1 MTAVST
7 DAIDLT
13 SPPDRGVATRLA
25 LVAVVTTLTL
35 ELVRS
40 SGVLLDRAFSAGAL
54 PAASTAVVTYVAAG
68 LLATLLLVAAGSR
81 SATGRTS
88 GFPSGRVVL
97 AGTGALGVLR
107 LVVQALDGA
116 PRFGLGLTAAALA
129 VAVLTLT
136 VAFVAARPNGGHQA
150 ALGLTLGIGTSVGL
164 QLALGTW
171 DAYWRHTP
179 LGWTV
184 TAILVVGAVLLA
196 RLVSTE
202 VVGGRPRRLWV
213 LGPYLALATMILA
226 NPAFASSQD
235 GTRLPWA
242 GGTLVVMAAVGFLL
256 LLSPTRLTAGFR
268 VASSVLLPVA
278 IAGSF
283 WSRGPVVL
291 ICLAIAEAA
300 AAVALATALGSRRSA
315 PPTLSRTAMV
325 SGVIGLGTILP
336 LLGYQLD
343 YDVPLGFP
351 NSWVVVAAAVT
362 VAGAGLRLRTPAPP
376 GGLATG
382 PAGAPSGSGT
392 IRPERVPV
400 TINPLRL
407 LVLPSVVLAVAG
419 LWVCAPTDP
428 VPATTAG
435 TSVRLLDWNLH
446 YGVSPDT
453 SVDLDLIA
461 RTIEAQHPDVVTLQ
475 EVSRGWVMGGG
486 ADMGTWLSHRLGMQM
501 VFVPAADRQFGNVIL
516 SRSALSDVT
525 TTTLPYG
532 EGPQKRSAVSA
543 TVTLQGGM
551 PLRVTSVHLQH
562 RVGNTATRLTEI
574 AALLAAQPRTT
585 ARVIGGDLNAEPG
598 SVEIGTLTGAG
609 WSSALD
615 VAGGPAG
622 SAARTSPSDAPVTR
636 IDWILGQQVT
646 FAHATVLTDP
656 RTSDHLPVVTT
667 VTAGP

>member
-13 SPPDRGVATRLA
+13 SPPDRGVATRLS
-25 LVAVVTTLTL
+25 LVAVVTTSTL

-40 SGVLLDRAFSAGAL
+40 SGALLDRAFASGAF
-54 PAASTAVVTYVAAG
+54 PAAAAAVLTYAAPA
-68 LLATLLLVAAGSR
+68 LLATVLLVATGSR
-81 SATGRTS
+81 SPTGRTS

-97 AGTGALGVLR
+97 AGVGALGVLR
-107 LVVQALDGA
+107 LVVQALDGGL
-116 PRFGLGLTAAALA
+116 RFGLGLTAAALA

-150 ALGLTLGIGTSVGL
+150 ALGLTLGVGLSVGL

-184 TAILVVGAVLLA
+184 TVVLVVGAILLA
-196 RLVSTE
+196 RLVSAE

-213 LGPYLALATMILA
+213 LGPYLALATMMLA

-242 GGTLVVMAAVGFLL
+242 GGALVVMAALGFLL

-268 VASSVLLPVA
+268 VASSALLPVA
-278 IAGSF
+278 IAGTF
-283 WSRGPVVL
+283 WSHGPIVL
-291 ICLAIAEAA
+291 IWLAIAEAA

-315 PPTLSRTAMV
+315 PPTLSRTALV

-351 NSWVVVAAAVT
+351 NAWVVVAAAVT

-392 IRPERVPV
+392 IRPDRVPV

-407 LVLPSVVLAVAG
+407 LVLPSVALTVTG
-419 LWVCAPTDP
+419 LWVCAPTEA
-428 VPATTAG
+428 VPTAS
-435 TSVRLLDWNLH
+435 TSASVRLLDWNLH

-461 RTIEAQHPDVVTLQ
+461 RTIEEQHPDVVTLQ

-486 ADMGTWLSHRLGMQM
+486 ADVATWLSHRLGMQM

-516 SRSALSDVT
+516 SRFALSDVVT
-525 TTTLPYG
+525 TPLPYG
-532 EGPQKRSAVSA
+532 EGPQKRSAISA
-543 TVTLQGGM
+543 TVTLQNGT
-551 PLRVTSVHLQH
+551 PLRVSSVHLQH
-562 RVGNTATRLTEI
+562 RAGNTATRLTEI
-574 AALLAAQPRTT
+574 TALLATQPGTT
-585 ARVIGGDLNAEPG
+585 ARVIGGDLNAGPG
-598 SVEIGTLTGAG
+598 SVEIETLTGAG

-615 VAGGPAG
+615 VAGGSTG
-622 SAARTSPSDAPVTR
+622 AAALTSPSAAPVAR
-636 IDWILGQQVT
+636 IDWVLGQQVT
-646 FAHATVLTDP
+646 FTDASVLTGP

>member
-13 SPPDRGVATRLA
+13 SPPDRGVATRLS
-25 LVAVVTTLTL
+25 LVAVVTTSTL

-40 SGVLLDRAFSAGAL
+40 SGALLDRAFASGTL
-54 PAASTAVVTYVAAG
+54 PAASAAVVTYVAPA
-68 LLATLLLVAAGSR
+68 LLATVLLVVAGSR
-81 SATGRTS
+81 SSTGRTS

-97 AGTGALGVLR
+97 AGVGALGALR
-107 LVVQALDGA
+107 LVVQAVDGGL
-116 PRFGLGLTAAALA
+116 RFGLGLAAAALA

-150 ALGLTLGIGTSVGL
+150 ALGLTLGIGLSVGL

-184 TAILVVGAVLLA
+184 TAVLVVGAILLA
-196 RLVSTE
+196 RLVGSE

-213 LGPYLALATMILA
+213 LGPYVALATMMLA

-242 GGTLVVMAAVGFLL
+242 GGALVVMAAVGFLL

-268 VASSVLLPVA
+268 IASSILLPVA
-278 IAGSF
+278 IAGTF
-283 WSRGPVVL
+283 WSHGPVVL
-291 ICLAIAEAA
+291 IWLAIAEAA
-300 AAVALATALGSRRSA
+300 AAVTLATALGSRRSA
-315 PPTLSRTAMV
+315 PPTLSRTALV

-351 NSWVVVAAAVT
+351 NAWVVVAAAVT

-392 IRPERVPV
+392 IRPDRVPV

-407 LVLPSVVLAVAG
+407 LVLPSVGLTVIG
-419 LWVCAPTDP
+419 LWVCAPTEAAP
-428 VPATTAG
+428 TAS
-435 TSVRLLDWNLH
+435 TSPSVRLLDWNLH
-446 YGVSPDT
+446 YGVSPET
-453 SVDLDLIA
+453 SVDLELIA

-486 ADMGTWLSHRLGMQM
+486 ADVATWLSHRLAMQM
-501 VFVPAADRQFGNVIL
+501 VFVPAADRQFGNVVL
-516 SRSALSDVT
+516 SRYALSDVT
-525 TTTLPYG
+525 TTPLPYG
-532 EGPQKRSAVSA
+532 EGPQQRSAISA
-543 TVTLQGGM
+543 TVTLRSGT

-562 RVGNTATRLTEI
+562 RAGNTATRLTEI
-574 AALLAAQPRTT
+574 TALLATQPGTV
-585 ARVIGGDLNAEPG
+585 ARVIGGDLNAGPG
-598 SVEIGTLTGAG
+598 SVEIETLTGAG

-615 VAGGPAG
+615 VAGGSAG
-622 SAARTSPSDAPVTR
+622 AASLTSPSVAPEVR
-636 IDWILGQQVT
+636 IDWVLGQQVT
-646 FAHATVLTDP
+646 FSDSSVLTGP